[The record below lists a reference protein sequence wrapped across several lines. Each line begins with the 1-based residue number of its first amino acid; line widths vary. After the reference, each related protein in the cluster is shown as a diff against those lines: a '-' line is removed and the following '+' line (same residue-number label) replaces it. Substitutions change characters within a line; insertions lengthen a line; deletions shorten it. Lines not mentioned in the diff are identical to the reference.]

1 MPDNKDEL
9 LKQQNEEIQ
18 KLKKELKAATKPS
31 SMLSVLKSTVR
42 RNVHD
47 FFIREDKIKSVQEEN
62 KKLKKEL
69 EETKEERDKTSA
81 QLFAAINLGS
91 DNQEQTV
98 SEEGATPDDCDA
110 PVFPQTAEEAVREY
124 FGPIDLAT
132 LARQLY
138 PDQSMQHQNP
148 EPESAAPPKIKDTPI
163 IQEQPDS
170 SVKNE
175 KKPADNIVREPG
187 PSDTTL
193 HPGPNPCSK
202 SGNEGVKPELPKE
215 KSTKQDLSD
224 NQLSMD
230 GRPRPISGCPS
241 VQRLL
246 DVYVESKTTSTSG
259 EGERKFTES
268 SELEDGPV
276 QEDINEAPSEDDL
289 PDLTEPPEDL
299 PDISGGSVWDME
311 EPPTTESQAAQE
323 SIQIS
328 QPGEQAKESLKE
340 SPKELIKKEL
350 PKKPQKKPAKES
362 SLPLTKAEEKP
373 KQTQKFQEKKI
384 EKSESGQEII
394 EKRDAGQQNQTEK
407 IKEKQTE
414 LPKTKPQARPEP
426 QQNENPTATVIDK
439 NGKKKSKKDKRKNQ
453 QQRQEPEIKQEP
465 PKIIPMEQPP
475 KEIELPD
482 DFGIVMEPE
491 EPEPIELPDPNEN
504 NRNIFDEIFNS
515 DSDNWDDS
523 NI

>member
-31 SMLSVLKSTVR
+31 SMLSVLKSTLR
-42 RNVHD
+42 RNVQD

-91 DNQEQTV
+91 DNQEQT
-98 SEEGATPDDCDA
+98 SFEEGGTPGDTCDV

-124 FGPIDLAT
+124 FGPVDLAA

-138 PDQSMQHQNP
+138 PDQSMQRQNP
-148 EPESAAPPKIKDTPI
+148 EPENTAPSKIKDVPI

-170 SVKNE
+170 S
-175 KKPADNIVREPG
+175 
-187 PSDTTL
+187 
-193 HPGPNPCSK
+193 
-202 SGNEGVKPELPKE
+202 KE
-215 KSTKQDLSD
+215 
-224 NQLSMD
+224 NQ
-230 GRPRPISGCPS
+230 P
-241 VQRLL
+241 
-246 DVYVESKTTSTSG
+246 
-259 EGERKFTES
+259 
-268 SELEDGPV
+268 SELEDRPT

-289 PDLTEPPEDL
+289 PDLNEPPEDL

-350 PKKPQKKPAKES
+350 PKKPQKKPAKELS
-362 SLPLTKAEEKP
+362 SPLTKAEEKSKQAP
-373 KQTQKFQEKKI
+373 KIQEKKI
-384 EKSESGQEII
+384 EKSDNWQKTA
-394 EKRDAGQQNQTEK
+394 EKHDTAEQQNQPEK

-414 LPKTKPQARPEP
+414 PPKTKLQASPEP

-439 NGKKKSKKDKRKNQ
+439 NGKRKSKKDKRKNQ

-475 KEIELPD
+475 KEVELPD

-504 NRNIFDEIFNS
+504 NKNIFDEIFNS

>member
-91 DNQEQTV
+91 DNQEQT
-98 SEEGATPDDCDA
+98 SFEEGGTPGDTCDV

-124 FGPIDLAT
+124 FGPVDLAA

-138 PDQSMQHQNP
+138 PDQSMQRQNP
-148 EPESAAPPKIKDTPI
+148 EPENTAPSKIKDVPI

-170 SVKNE
+170 S
-175 KKPADNIVREPG
+175 
-187 PSDTTL
+187 
-193 HPGPNPCSK
+193 
-202 SGNEGVKPELPKE
+202 KE
-215 KSTKQDLSD
+215 
-224 NQLSMD
+224 NQ
-230 GRPRPISGCPS
+230 P
-241 VQRLL
+241 
-246 DVYVESKTTSTSG
+246 
-259 EGERKFTES
+259 
-268 SELEDGPV
+268 SELEDRPT

-289 PDLTEPPEDL
+289 PDLNEPPEDL

-350 PKKPQKKPAKES
+350 PKKPQKKPAKELS
-362 SLPLTKAEEKP
+362 SPLTKAEEKSKQAP
-373 KQTQKFQEKKI
+373 KIQEKKI
-384 EKSESGQEII
+384 EKSDNWQKTA
-394 EKRDAGQQNQTEK
+394 EKHDTAEQQNQTEK
-407 IKEKQTE
+407 IKEKKAE
-414 LPKTKPQARPEP
+414 PPKTKLQASPEP

-439 NGKKKSKKDKRKNQ
+439 NGKRKSKKDKRKNQ
-453 QQRQEPEIKQEP
+453 QQRQEPEIKQEQ

-475 KEIELPD
+475 KEVEPPD

>member
-1 MPDNKDEL
+1 M
-9 LKQQNEEIQ
+9 
-18 KLKKELKAATKPS
+18 
-31 SMLSVLKSTVR
+31 
-42 RNVHD
+42 
-47 FFIREDKIKSVQEEN
+47 
-62 KKLKKEL
+62 
-69 EETKEERDKTSA
+69 
-81 QLFAAINLGS
+81 
-91 DNQEQTV
+91 
-98 SEEGATPDDCDA
+98 
-110 PVFPQTAEEAVREY
+110 
-124 FGPIDLAT
+124 
-132 LARQLY
+132 
-138 PDQSMQHQNP
+138 
-148 EPESAAPPKIKDTPI
+148 
-163 IQEQPDS
+163 
-170 SVKNE
+170 
-175 KKPADNIVREPG
+175 
-187 PSDTTL
+187 
-193 HPGPNPCSK
+193 
-202 SGNEGVKPELPKE
+202 PKE

-224 NQLSMD
+224 NQ
-230 GRPRPISGCPS
+230 P
-241 VQRLL
+241 
-246 DVYVESKTTSTSG
+246 
-259 EGERKFTES
+259 

-350 PKKPQKKPAKES
+350 PKKPQKKPAKELS
-362 SLPLTKAEEKP
+362 SPLTKAEEKSKQAP
-373 KQTQKFQEKKI
+373 KIQEKKI
-384 EKSESGQEII
+384 EKSDNWQKIT
-394 EKRDAGQQNQTEK
+394 EKHDTAEQQNQTEK
-407 IKEKQTE
+407 IKEKKAET
-414 LPKTKPQARPEP
+414 PKTKPQARPEP

-453 QQRQEPEIKQEP
+453 QQRQEPEIKQEQ

-475 KEIELPD
+475 KEVELPD

>member
-9 LKQQNEEIQ
+9 LKRQNEEIQ

-91 DNQEQTV
+91 DNQEQT
-98 SEEGATPDDCDA
+98 SFEEGGAPGDTCDA

-124 FGPIDLAT
+124 FGPVDLAA

-148 EPESAAPPKIKDTPI
+148 EPESSAPPKIKDAPI

-175 KKPADNIVREPG
+175 KKPADNIVYEPG
-187 PSDTTL
+187 PSGSTL
-193 HPGPNPCSK
+193 HTGSNPRSK
-202 SGNEGVKPELPKE
+202 SGNEGVKPELSKE
-215 KSTKQDLSD
+215 KSTKQDLPD
-224 NQLSMD
+224 NQ
-230 GRPRPISGCPS
+230 P
-241 VQRLL
+241 
-246 DVYVESKTTSTSG
+246 
-259 EGERKFTES
+259 
-268 SELEDGPV
+268 SELEDGPR
-276 QEDINEAPSEDDL
+276 DINEAPSEDDL

-311 EPPTTESQAAQE
+311 EPPTEPQTEPE
-323 SIQIS
+323 TIQMKH
-328 QPGEQAKESLKE
+328 PEEPAKEILKE
-340 SPKELIKKEL
+340 SPKEL
-350 PKKPQKKPAKES
+350 PKKLLKKPAKES
-362 SLPLTKAEEKP
+362 SLPPTKAEEKSKQAP
-373 KQTQKFQEKKI
+373 KIQEKKL
-384 EKSESGQEII
+384 EKSDSGQEIV

-414 LPKTKPQARPEP
+414 PPKTKPQARPEP
-426 QQNENPTATVIDK
+426 QPNENPTATVIDK

-453 QQRQEPEIKQEP
+453 QQRQEPEIKQEL

-475 KEIELPD
+475 KEVELPD

>member
-31 SMLSVLKSTVR
+31 SMLSVLKSAVR

-91 DNQEQTV
+91 DNQEQT
-98 SEEGATPDDCDA
+98 SFEEGGTPDDTCDA

-124 FGPIDLAT
+124 FGPVDLAA

-148 EPESAAPPKIKDTPI
+148 EPESSAPPKIKDAPI

-170 SVKNE
+170 S
-175 KKPADNIVREPG
+175 
-187 PSDTTL
+187 
-193 HPGPNPCSK
+193 
-202 SGNEGVKPELPKE
+202 KE
-215 KSTKQDLSD
+215 KSTKQDLPD

-268 SELEDGPV
+268 SELEDGPM
-276 QEDINEAPSEDDL
+276 DINEAPFEDDL
-289 PDLTEPPEDL
+289 PDLTELPEDL

-311 EPPTTESQAAQE
+311 EPPTEPQAEPEAIQVEHTEE
-323 SIQIS
+323 
-328 QPGEQAKESLKE
+328 PVDKSLKE
-340 SPKELIKKEL
+340 FPKEP
-350 PKKPQKKPAKES
+350 PKKTQKKPTKEP
-362 SLPLTKAEEKP
+362 SLPPTKAEEKSKQAP
-373 KQTQKFQEKKI
+373 KIQEKKI
-384 EKSESGQEII
+384 EKSDSGQKTT
-394 EKRDAGQQNQTEK
+394 EKQDAAEQQNQPEK
-407 IKEKQTE
+407 IKEKQAE
-414 LPKTKPQARPEP
+414 PPKTKSQARPEP

-439 NGKKKSKKDKRKNQ
+439 NGKRKSKKDKRKNQ

-475 KEIELPD
+475 KEVELPD

>member
-98 SEEGATPDDCDA
+98 SEEGTTPDDCDA
-110 PVFPQTAEEAVREY
+110 PVFPQTAEEAAREY
-124 FGPIDLAT
+124 FGPVDLAA

-148 EPESAAPPKIKDTPI
+148 EPESAAPPKIKDAPI

-170 SVKNE
+170 S
-175 KKPADNIVREPG
+175 
-187 PSDTTL
+187 
-193 HPGPNPCSK
+193 
-202 SGNEGVKPELPKE
+202 KE
-215 KSTKQDLSD
+215 KSTKQDFPD
-224 NQLSMD
+224 NQ
-230 GRPRPISGCPS
+230 P
-241 VQRLL
+241 
-246 DVYVESKTTSTSG
+246 
-259 EGERKFTES
+259 
-268 SELEDGPV
+268 SELEDGPR
-276 QEDINEAPSEDDL
+276 DINEAPSEDDL

-311 EPPTTESQAAQE
+311 EPPTEPQAE
-323 SIQIS
+323 PETIQMKH
-328 QPGEQAKESLKE
+328 PEEPAKEILKE
-340 SPKELIKKEL
+340 SPKELQKRPL
-350 PKKPQKKPAKES
+350 KKPAKES

-384 EKSESGQEII
+384 EKSESGQKTT
-394 EKRDAGQQNQTEK
+394 EKQDAAEQQNQPEK
-407 IKEKQTE
+407 IKEKQAE
-414 LPKTKPQARPEP
+414 PPKTKSQARPEP

-439 NGKKKSKKDKRKNQ
+439 NGKRKSKKDKRKNQ

-475 KEIELPD
+475 KEVELPD

>member
-91 DNQEQTV
+91 DNQEQT
-98 SEEGATPDDCDA
+98 SFEEGGAPGDTCDA

-124 FGPIDLAT
+124 FGPVDLVA

-138 PDQSMQHQNP
+138 PDQSMQRQHS
-148 EPESAAPPKIKDTPI
+148 EPESTAPSKIKGATI

-175 KKPADNIVREPG
+175 NKPADNIVRKPD
-187 PSDTTL
+187 PSGSTL

-224 NQLSMD
+224 NQ
-230 GRPRPISGCPS
+230 P
-241 VQRLL
+241 
-246 DVYVESKTTSTSG
+246 
-259 EGERKFTES
+259 

-289 PDLTEPPEDL
+289 PDLNEPPEDL

-311 EPPTTESQAAQE
+311 EPPTGQQTEQE

-328 QPGEQAKESLKE
+328 QPEEQAKESLKE
-340 SPKELIKKEL
+340 SSKELIKKDL
-350 PKKPQKKPAKES
+350 PKKPQKKPTKEPS
-362 SLPLTKAEEKP
+362 MSLTKAEEKSKQAP
-373 KQTQKFQEKKI
+373 KIQEKKI
-384 EKSESGQEII
+384 EKSDSWQKTT
-394 EKRDAGQQNQTEK
+394 EKQDAVEQQNQPEK
-407 IKEKQTE
+407 IKEKQAGP
-414 LPKTKPQARPEP
+414 PKTKSQARLES

-453 QQRQEPEIKQEP
+453 QQRQEPGIKQEP

-475 KEIELPD
+475 KEVEPPD

-504 NRNIFDEIFNS
+504 NKNIFDEIFNS

>member
-98 SEEGATPDDCDA
+98 SEEGTTPDDCDA
-110 PVFPQTAEEAVREY
+110 PVFPQTAEEAAREY
-124 FGPIDLAT
+124 FGPVDLAA

-148 EPESAAPPKIKDTPI
+148 EPESAAPPKIKDAPI

-170 SVKNE
+170 S
-175 KKPADNIVREPG
+175 
-187 PSDTTL
+187 
-193 HPGPNPCSK
+193 
-202 SGNEGVKPELPKE
+202 KE
-215 KSTKQDLSD
+215 KSTKQDFPD
-224 NQLSMD
+224 NQ
-230 GRPRPISGCPS
+230 P
-241 VQRLL
+241 
-246 DVYVESKTTSTSG
+246 
-259 EGERKFTES
+259 
-268 SELEDGPV
+268 SELEDGPR
-276 QEDINEAPSEDDL
+276 DINEAPSEDDL

-311 EPPTTESQAAQE
+311 EPPTEPQAE
-323 SIQIS
+323 PETIQMKH
-328 QPGEQAKESLKE
+328 PEEPAKEILKE
-340 SPKELIKKEL
+340 SPKELQKRPL
-350 PKKPQKKPAKES
+350 KKPAKES

-475 KEIELPD
+475 KEVELPD

>member
-31 SMLSVLKSTVR
+31 SMLSVLKSAVR

-91 DNQEQTV
+91 DNQEQT
-98 SEEGATPDDCDA
+98 SFEEGGTPDDTCDA

-124 FGPIDLAT
+124 FGPVDLAA

-148 EPESAAPPKIKDTPI
+148 EPESSAPPKIKDAPI

-175 KKPADNIVREPG
+175 KKPDDNIVCEPG
-187 PSDTTL
+187 PSDSTL
-193 HPGPNPCSK
+193 HTGSNPRSK
-202 SGNEGVKPELPKE
+202 SGNEGVKPALSKE
-215 KSTKQDLSD
+215 KSIKQDLSD
-224 NQLSMD
+224 N
-230 GRPRPISGCPS
+230 PP
-241 VQRLL
+241 
-246 DVYVESKTTSTSG
+246 
-259 EGERKFTES
+259 
-268 SELEDGPV
+268 SELEDGPM
-276 QEDINEAPSEDDL
+276 QEDINEAPFEDDL
-289 PDLTEPPEDL
+289 PDLTELPEDL

-311 EPPTTESQAAQE
+311 EPPTEPQAEPEAIQVEHTEEPAD
-323 SIQIS
+323 
-328 QPGEQAKESLKE
+328 ESLKKSLKE
-340 SPKELIKKEL
+340 FPKEP
-350 PKKPQKKPAKES
+350 PKKTQKKPTKES
-362 SLPLTKAEEKP
+362 SLSLTKAEEKP
-373 KQTQKFQEKKI
+373 KQTLKSQEKKI
-384 EKSESGQEII
+384 EKSDSGQKTT
-394 EKRDAGQQNQTEK
+394 EKQDAAEQQNQPEK

-414 LPKTKPQARPEP
+414 PPKSKP

-439 NGKKKSKKDKRKNQ
+439 NGKKKSKKDKRKTQ

-475 KEIELPD
+475 KEVELPD

>member
-98 SEEGATPDDCDA
+98 SEEGTTPDDTCDA
-110 PVFPQTAEEAVREY
+110 PVFPQTAEEAAREY
-124 FGPIDLAT
+124 FGPVDLAA

-148 EPESAAPPKIKDTPI
+148 EPESAAPPKIKDAPI

-170 SVKNE
+170 S
-175 KKPADNIVREPG
+175 
-187 PSDTTL
+187 
-193 HPGPNPCSK
+193 
-202 SGNEGVKPELPKE
+202 KE
-215 KSTKQDLSD
+215 KSTKQDFPD
-224 NQLSMD
+224 NQ
-230 GRPRPISGCPS
+230 P
-241 VQRLL
+241 
-246 DVYVESKTTSTSG
+246 
-259 EGERKFTES
+259 
-268 SELEDGPV
+268 SELEDGPR
-276 QEDINEAPSEDDL
+276 DINEAPSEDDL

-311 EPPTTESQAAQE
+311 EPPTEPQAE
-323 SIQIS
+323 PETIQMKH
-328 QPGEQAKESLKE
+328 PEEPAKEILKE
-340 SPKELIKKEL
+340 SPKELQKRPL
-350 PKKPQKKPAKES
+350 KKPAKES

-475 KEIELPD
+475 KEVELPD

>member
-31 SMLSVLKSTVR
+31 SMLSVLKSAVR

-98 SEEGATPDDCDA
+98 SEEGTTPDDCDA
-110 PVFPQTAEEAVREY
+110 PVFPQTAEEAAREY
-124 FGPIDLAT
+124 FGPVDLAA

-148 EPESAAPPKIKDTPI
+148 EPESSAPSKIKDAPI

-170 SVKNE
+170 S
-175 KKPADNIVREPG
+175 
-187 PSDTTL
+187 
-193 HPGPNPCSK
+193 
-202 SGNEGVKPELPKE
+202 KE
-215 KSTKQDLSD
+215 KSTKQDLPD
-224 NQLSMD
+224 NQ
-230 GRPRPISGCPS
+230 P
-241 VQRLL
+241 
-246 DVYVESKTTSTSG
+246 
-259 EGERKFTES
+259 
-268 SELEDGPV
+268 SELEDGPR
-276 QEDINEAPSEDDL
+276 DINEAPSEDDL

-311 EPPTTESQAAQE
+311 EPPTEPQAEPEAIQVEHTEEPAD
-323 SIQIS
+323 
-328 QPGEQAKESLKE
+328 ESLKKSLKE
-340 SPKELIKKEL
+340 FPKEP
-350 PKKPQKKPAKES
+350 PKKTQKKPTKES
-362 SLPLTKAEEKP
+362 SLSLTKAEEKP
-373 KQTQKFQEKKI
+373 KQTLKSQEKKI
-384 EKSESGQEII
+384 EKSDSGQKTT
-394 EKRDAGQQNQTEK
+394 EKQDAAEQQNQPEK

-414 LPKTKPQARPEP
+414 PPKSKP

-439 NGKKKSKKDKRKNQ
+439 NGKKKSKKDKRKTQ

-475 KEIELPD
+475 KEVELPD

>member
-81 QLFAAINLGS
+81 QLFAAINLCS
-91 DNQEQTV
+91 DNQEQT
-98 SEEGATPDDCDA
+98 SFEEEGTPDDTCDA

-124 FGPIDLAT
+124 FGPVDLAA

-138 PDQSMQHQNP
+138 PDQSMQRQHS
-148 EPESAAPPKIKDTPI
+148 EPESTAPSKIKDATI

-175 KKPADNIVREPG
+175 NKPADNIVREPG
-187 PSDTTL
+187 SSDSTL

-224 NQLSMD
+224 NQ
-230 GRPRPISGCPS
+230 P
-241 VQRLL
+241 
-246 DVYVESKTTSTSG
+246 
-259 EGERKFTES
+259 

-350 PKKPQKKPAKES
+350 PKKPQKKPAKEP
-362 SLPLTKAEEKP
+362 SLQLTKVGEKS
-373 KQTQKFQEKKI
+373 KQTPKNQEKKI
-384 EKSESGQEII
+384 EKSDSGQKTT
-394 EKRDAGQQNQTEK
+394 EKQDAAAQQNQPEK
-407 IKEKQTE
+407 IKEKQAE
-414 LPKTKPQARPEP
+414 PPKTKP
-426 QQNENPTATVIDK
+426 QQNENPTSATATVIDK
-439 NGKKKSKKDKRKNQ
+439 NGKRKSKKDKRKNQ

-475 KEIELPD
+475 KEVELPD

>member
-31 SMLSVLKSTVR
+31 SMLSVLKNTVK
-42 RNVHD
+42 RNVHE

-91 DNQEQTV
+91 DNQEQTAF
-98 SEEGATPDDCDA
+98 EEGGNPDDTCDA

-124 FGPIDLAT
+124 FGPVDLAA

-138 PDQSMQHQNP
+138 PDQIMQRQNP
-148 EPESAAPPKIKDTPI
+148 EPESAAPPKIKDAPI
-163 IQEQPDS
+163 IKEQPDS
-170 SVKNE
+170 S
-175 KKPADNIVREPG
+175 
-187 PSDTTL
+187 
-193 HPGPNPCSK
+193 
-202 SGNEGVKPELPKE
+202 KE
-215 KSTKQDLSD
+215 KSTKQDLPD
-224 NQLSMD
+224 NQ
-230 GRPRPISGCPS
+230 P
-241 VQRLL
+241 
-246 DVYVESKTTSTSG
+246 
-259 EGERKFTES
+259 
-268 SELEDGPV
+268 SELEDGPM
-276 QEDINEAPSEDDL
+276 DMNEVPFGDDL
-289 PDLTEPPEDL
+289 PDLTDPPEDL
-299 PDISGGSVWDME
+299 PYISGGSVWDME
-311 EPPTTESQAAQE
+311 EPPTEPQVEPETIQMKHQE
-323 SIQIS
+323 E
-328 QPGEQAKESLKE
+328 PAKESLKE
-340 SPKELIKKEL
+340 SSKEL
-350 PKKPQKKPAKES
+350 PKKTLKKPVKEP
-362 SLPLTKAEEKP
+362 SLPPTKAEEKS
-373 KQTQKFQEKKI
+373 KQAPRIQEKKI
-384 EKSESGQEII
+384 EKSDSGKKIT
-394 EKRDAGQQNQTEK
+394 EKHDAAEQQNQPEK

-414 LPKTKPQARPEP
+414 PPKTKPQARLEP

-475 KEIELPD
+475 KEVELPD

>member
-18 KLKKELKAATKPS
+18 KLKKELKAATKPF

-91 DNQEQTV
+91 DNQEQT
-98 SEEGATPDDCDA
+98 SFEEGGTPGDTCDA

-124 FGPIDLAT
+124 FGPVDLAA

-138 PDQSMQHQNP
+138 PGQSMQHQNP

-170 SVKNE
+170 S
-175 KKPADNIVREPG
+175 
-187 PSDTTL
+187 
-193 HPGPNPCSK
+193 
-202 SGNEGVKPELPKE
+202 KE
-215 KSTKQDLSD
+215 KSTKQDLPD
-224 NQLSMD
+224 NQ
-230 GRPRPISGCPS
+230 P
-241 VQRLL
+241 
-246 DVYVESKTTSTSG
+246 
-259 EGERKFTES
+259 
-268 SELEDGPV
+268 SELEDGPR
-276 QEDINEAPSEDDL
+276 DINEAPSEDDL

-311 EPPTTESQAAQE
+311 EPPTEPQAE
-323 SIQIS
+323 PETIQMKH
-328 QPGEQAKESLKE
+328 PEEPAKEILKE
-340 SPKELIKKEL
+340 SPKELQKRPL
-350 PKKPQKKPAKES
+350 KKPAKES

>member
-91 DNQEQTV
+91 DNQEQT
-98 SEEGATPDDCDA
+98 SFEEGGTPGDTCDA

-124 FGPIDLAT
+124 FGPVDLAA

-138 PDQSMQHQNP
+138 PGQSMQHQNP

-170 SVKNE
+170 S
-175 KKPADNIVREPG
+175 
-187 PSDTTL
+187 
-193 HPGPNPCSK
+193 
-202 SGNEGVKPELPKE
+202 KE
-215 KSTKQDLSD
+215 KSTKQDLPD
-224 NQLSMD
+224 NQ
-230 GRPRPISGCPS
+230 P
-241 VQRLL
+241 
-246 DVYVESKTTSTSG
+246 
-259 EGERKFTES
+259 
-268 SELEDGPV
+268 SELEDGPR
-276 QEDINEAPSEDDL
+276 DINEAPSEDDL

-311 EPPTTESQAAQE
+311 EPPTEPQAE
-323 SIQIS
+323 PETIQMKH
-328 QPGEQAKESLKE
+328 PEEPAKEILKE
-340 SPKELIKKEL
+340 SPKELQKRPL
-350 PKKPQKKPAKES
+350 KKPAKGP
-362 SLPLTKAEEKP
+362 SLPPTKAEEKSKQAP
-373 KQTQKFQEKKI
+373 KIQEKKI